1 MALVP
6 TTMIRIMVNRLAA
19 MHMLGMRRLPVTR
32 MRCLVAMAVA
42 LEALWPTPVTLL
54 CPMLLLAVL
63 RVRMLAA
70 LMMKARWAM
79 RWARLAMPKLSG
91 ARLMLVMMELSVRVL
106 EAVRWLRIRM
116 VMPPTV
122 HDYMH

>member
-32 MRCLVAMAVA
+32 MRVAMAVA

-91 ARLMLVMMELSVRVL
+91 ARLMLVMM
-106 EAVRWLRIRM
+106 
-116 VMPPTV
+116 
-122 HDYMH
+122 

>member
-19 MHMLGMRRLPVTR
+19 MHMLGMRRLPETR

-42 LEALWPTPVTLL
+42 LEARWPTPVTLL

-79 RWARLAMPKLSG
+79 R
-91 ARLMLVMMELSVRVL
+91 
-106 EAVRWLRIRM
+106 
-116 VMPPTV
+116 
-122 HDYMH
+122 

>member
-6 TTMIRIMVNRLAA
+6 TTMIRIMVSRLAA

-122 HDYMH
+122 HD

>member
-19 MHMLGMRRLPVTR
+19 VHMLGMRRLPVTR

-42 LEALWPTPVTLL
+42 LEARWPTPVTLL

-122 HDYMH
+122 HD

>member
-122 HDYMH
+122 HD

>member
-91 ARLMLVMMELSVRVL
+91 ARLMLVMMELSVCGL

-116 VMPPTV
+116 VMQPTV
-122 HDYMH
+122 HD